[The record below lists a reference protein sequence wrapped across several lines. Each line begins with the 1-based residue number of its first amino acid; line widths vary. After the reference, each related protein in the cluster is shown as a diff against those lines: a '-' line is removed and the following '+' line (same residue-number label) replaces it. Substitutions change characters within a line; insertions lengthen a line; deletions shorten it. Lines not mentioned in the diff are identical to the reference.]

1 MGKLVLKRLLGAALG
16 WAALA
21 AGQTA
26 AQEKVDL
33 ILNFVASGDHA
44 PYFHAR
50 KLGWYKQAGIDL
62 GIELGQGSGVAVQRV
77 GIGKNQIGI
86 ADLGNAMVGRG
97 KDADVV
103 AVMAIYANSPYGMY
117 WLKSSG
123 IAGPKDFAGKRFGV
137 PPGDAGRVM
146 WPAFAR
152 AVGIDPAAV
161 QFVNV
166 APLAKLQALLGKS
179 IDFTQSFYSGHAFFS
194 KGLGADMGF
203 LRWKDIGINP
213 YSNALIV
220 NGAFLKSKPAV
231 VENFVRVSQ
240 RAFLACWD
248 NPDPCLQSLLADN
261 SGLTLDGERAT
272 WKLVR
277 ELMDDTAFRKEALG
291 WFDPA
296 RVASDYELVDRYFT
310 LDKKFDPALMV
321 TNRYLDRTIR
331 LP

>member
-1 MGKLVLKRLLGAALG
+1 MQDTLKRFVFAVVSC
-16 WAALA
+16 AALA
-21 AGQTA
+21 GGSAR

-44 PYFHAR
+44 PYYYAR

-62 GIELGQGSGVAVQRV
+62 SIELGQGSGVSVQRV
-77 GIGKNQIGI
+77 GIGKNPLGI

-123 IAGPKDFAGKRFGV
+123 IAGPKDFAGKRYGV

-146 WPAFAR
+146 WPAFAQ
-152 AVGIDPAAV
+152 AVGIDPAGV

-166 APLAKLQALLGKS
+166 APLAKLQALLGRS

-203 LRWKDIGINP
+203 VKWKDVGINP
-213 YSNALIV
+213 YSNAIIV
-220 NGAFLKSKPAV
+220 NGAYMKAKPAL
-231 VENFVRVSQ
+231 VENFVRVTQ
-240 RAFLACWD
+240 RAFQACWD
-248 NPDPCLQSLLADN
+248 NPDPCLQALLADN
-261 SGLTLDGERAT
+261 SGLTLEGERAT
-272 WKLVR
+272 WRLVR
-277 ELMDDTAFRKEALG
+277 ELMDDAAFRKEALG
-291 WFDPA
+291 WFDA
-296 RVASDYELVDRYFT
+296 KRVASDYELVEKYFT
-310 LDKKFDPALMV
+310 LDKKFDPAAAFS
-321 TNRYLDRTIR
+321 NKFLDRSVR

>member
-1 MGKLVLKRLLGAALG
+1 MSIRWRAF
-16 WAALA
+16 LA
-21 AGQTA
+21 AAVCAGLVPASGQ
-26 AQEKVDL
+26 AQEKIDL

-44 PYFHAR
+44 PYYHAR

-62 GIELGQGSGVAVQRV
+62 AIEVGQGSGVAVQRV

-86 ADLGNAMVGRG
+86 ADLANAMVGRS
-97 KDADVV
+97 KDADIV
-103 AVMAIYANSPYGMY
+103 AAMAIYANSPYGMY

-123 IAGPKDFAGKRFGV
+123 ISGAKDFAGKRYGV

-152 AVGIDPAAV
+152 AAGIDPAAV

-166 APLAKLQALLGKS
+166 SPLAKLQALLGKS

-203 LRWKDIGINP
+203 LRWKDVGINP

-220 NGAFLKSKPAV
+220 NGAYMKSRPAA
-231 VENFVRVSQ
+231 VEAFVRVTQ
-240 RAFLACWD
+240 RAFRACWD
-248 NPDPCLQSLLADN
+248 NPDPCLQTLVAEN
-261 SGLTLDGERAT
+261 SGLTLEGEQAT
-272 WKLVR
+272 WRLVR
-277 ELMDDTAFRKEALG
+277 ELMDDAGFRKEALG

-296 RVASDYELVDRYFT
+296 RVASDYELVDKYFN
-310 LDKKFDPALMV
+310 LEKKFDPATLYS
-321 TNRYLDRTIR
+321 NRFLDRGVR

>member
-1 MGKLVLKRLLGAALG
+1 MHVLLKRLLGAVFGCAL
-16 WAALA
+16 LS
-21 AGQTA
+21 AGQA
-26 AQEKVDL
+26 NAQEKIDL

-44 PYFHAR
+44 PYYYAR

-62 GIELGQGSGVAVQRV
+62 NIELGQGSGVAVQRV

-86 ADLGNAMVGRG
+86 ADLASAMVGRS

-166 APLAKLQALLGKS
+166 APLAKLQALLGGS
-179 IDFTQSFYSGHAFFS
+179 IDFTQSFYSGHAFFA

-203 LRWKDIGINP
+203 LRWKDVGINP
-213 YSNALIV
+213 YSNALIA
-220 NGAFLKSKPAV
+220 NGVYVKNRPAA
-231 VENFVRVSQ
+231 VEGFVRVTQ
-240 RAFLACWD
+240 RAFRACWD
-248 NPDPCLQSLLADN
+248 NPDPCLQSLVAEN
-261 SGLTLDGERAT
+261 SGLTLAGEQAT

-277 ELMDDTAFRKEALG
+277 ELMDDTAFRKESLG

-296 RVASDYELVDRYFT
+296 RVASDYALVDKYFA
-310 LDKKFDPALMV
+310 LEKKFDPATLYS
-321 TNRYLDRTIR
+321 NRFLDKSTL

>member
-1 MGKLVLKRLLGAALG
+1 MHVALKRLLGAALG
-16 WAALA
+16 CAALA
-21 AGQTA
+21 VEPAA
-26 AQEKVDL
+26 AQEKVEL

-44 PYFHAR
+44 PYYYAR
-50 KLGWYKQAGIDL
+50 RQGWYKQAGIDL
-62 GIELGQGSGVAVQRV
+62 NIELGQGSGVSVQRV

-86 ADLGNAMVGRG
+86 ADLANAMVGRS

-123 IAGPKDFAGKRFGV
+123 ITGPKDFAGKRYGV

-152 AVGIDPAAV
+152 AAGIDAASV

-179 IDFTQSFYSGHAFFS
+179 IDFTQSFYSGHAFFA

-203 LRWKDIGINP
+203 LRWKDVGINP
-213 YSNALIV
+213 YSNALIA
-220 NGAFLKSKPAV
+220 NGAYMKSRPAV
-231 VENFVRVSQ
+231 VEGFVRVTQ
-240 RAFLACWD
+240 RAFRACWD

-261 SGLTLDGERAT
+261 SGLTLEGEQAT

-277 ELMDDTAFRKEALG
+277 ELMDDAAFRKEALG
-291 WFDPA
+291 WFEPA
-296 RVASDYELVDRYFT
+296 RVASDYELVDKYFS
-310 LDKKFDPALMV
+310 LEKKFDPSTMF
-321 TNRYLDRTIR
+321 TNRFLDKTIR